1 MGRENLR
8 PFITNGLNCLER
20 VRIMLRQIKIMADSM
35 QETFLNDLA
44 KSQAP
49 VFCFLVNGIKLE
61 GFIIAYDQFSV
72 MLASNRDAAS
82 SQLIMKS
89 AISTI
94 VPKGTG
100 SVVPKTY

>member
-1 MGRENLR
+1 
-8 PFITNGLNCLER
+8 
-20 VRIMLRQIKIMADSM
+20 MLRQIKIMADSM

-94 VPKGTG
+94 VPKGAG
-100 SVVPKTY
+100 SVAPKTY

>member
-1 MGRENLR
+1 
-8 PFITNGLNCLER
+8 
-20 VRIMLRQIKIMADSM
+20 MLRHINIMADSM

-72 MLASNRDAAS
+72 MLASNRDAAAS

-94 VPKGTG
+94 VPKGAG
-100 SVVPKTY
+100 LVAPKTH